1 MRLSLRAAG
10 DPANVAF
17 WASPIVSGAPA
28 EPFNVI
34 VLVEDAERADY
45 LSLYGHPA
53 RTTPFKEKLAAERG
67 VVVFEHA
74 IAQATKTRPSAGAYM
89 TGLYPTA
96 TGLWHFSDVLS
107 DRHLTWAEVMRAQ
120 GYATASFLQNGNVGP
135 FAGLHQGFDRVV
147 DESAS
152 GRTTTEEVFSASG

>member
-1 MRLSLRAAG
+1 MRLSLRAEG

-67 VVVFEHA
+67 WWCSS
-74 IAQATKTRPSAGAYM
+74 TPSPRPPRRGRRP
-89 TGLYPTA
+89 GPT
-96 TGLWHFSDVLS
+96 
-107 DRHLTWAEVMRAQ
+107 
-120 GYATASFLQNGNVGP
+120 
-135 FAGLHQGFDRVV
+135 
-147 DESAS
+147 
-152 GRTTTEEVFSASG
+152 